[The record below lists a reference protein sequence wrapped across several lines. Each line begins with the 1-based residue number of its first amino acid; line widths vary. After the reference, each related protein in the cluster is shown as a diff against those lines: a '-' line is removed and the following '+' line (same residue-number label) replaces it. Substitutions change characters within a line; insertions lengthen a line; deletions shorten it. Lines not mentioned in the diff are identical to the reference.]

1 MMFRFFFFQYK
12 QQPNAILLDCSKLQL
27 GKGRMDDSV
36 AAFRKRL
43 ELFRQ
48 ISLPMLKILD
58 SENRLTVVSV
68 RKLIN

>member
-1 MMFRFFFFQYK
+1 
-12 QQPNAILLDCSKLQL
+12 
-27 GKGRMDDSV
+27 MDDSV